1 MKIPSIVLDNRCN
14 WHMFFEDQWG
24 QEAFLQMPMFLYKQW
39 LEKQTRRRIKMKIL
53 VIPTTDWIRHP
64 VPNRLNFI
72 FDTLTEQ
79 HDVYVLH
86 FGLKRFSKLEPRETK
101 CELMKADWIA
111 ASDPSLYY
119 ILNFPYH
126 LWRIRSIVRSK
137 DIDVILST
145 NILPSFAANFAGA
158 PVVFDYLDHLEES
171 ASIYYPGSA
180 LGEIVKWAVSKV
192 TRYNLHSARCVI
204 TVTRELSEFLHE
216 LGVKDVAVIP
226 NGVDTGV
233 LRPGSIEEAKK
244 ALGLSGAVLGY
255 VGSLEHWVDL
265 ETVVSALP
273 KIDATL
279 LVVGP
284 GLFTDYG
291 DEIKRLAEEI
301 GVSDRIVFT
310 GAVKYAELS
319 RYISAMDIG
328 LNPLKM
334 MKKNEY
340 AAGGKVFNYLAC
352 GRPVLSSRMISLE
365 RLLGDEIYYYDDV
378 ESFVMQAKRILNAG
392 YDGRRCRTL
401 AEKYDWRE
409 IARKYER
416 VLEGSI

>member
-1 MKIPSIVLDNRCN
+1 MHSGEIK
-14 WHMFFEDQWG
+14 G
-24 QEAFLQMPMFLYKQW
+24 
-39 LEKQTRRRIKMKIL
+39 KMKIL

-72 FDTLTEQ
+72 FDTLAEE

-86 FGLKRFSKLEPRETK
+86 FGLKRFRNLEARMTK
-101 CELMKADWIA
+101 CRLVDANWIA
-111 ASDPSLYY
+111 IDDPSLYY
-119 ILNFPYH
+119 LLNFPYH
-126 LWRIRSIVRSK
+126 LWKIRNVAKSLN
-137 DIDVILST
+137 IDVILST
-145 NILPSFAANFAGA
+145 NILPSFAANFAGV

-180 LGEIVKWAVSKV
+180 LGEIVKQVVSPI
-192 TRYNLHSARCVI
+192 TRYNLRHAHSVI
-204 TVTRELSEFLHE
+204 TVTQELSKFLQE
-216 LGVKDVAVIP
+216 MGVKDITVIP
-226 NGVDTGV
+226 NGVDTKA
-233 LRPGSIEEAKK
+233 LMPMPMAEAKNS
-244 ALGLSGAVLGY
+244 LGLTGVVLGY

-265 ETVVSALP
+265 ETVVQAMPSL
-273 KIDATL
+273 DATL

-291 DEIKRLAEEI
+291 STIKKMAEDL
-301 GVSDRIVFT
+301 GVADRVIFT

-352 GRPVLSSRMISLE
+352 GRPVLSSRMIALE

-378 ESFVMQAKRILNAG
+378 ESFIAQAEKIQGARLDEQR
-392 YDGRRCRTL
+392 YRSL
-401 AEKYDWRE
+401 AEEYDWRK
-409 IARKYER
+409 IASKYER
-416 VLEGSI
+416 VLVNASD

>member
-1 MKIPSIVLDNRCN
+1 
-14 WHMFFEDQWG
+14 
-24 QEAFLQMPMFLYKQW
+24 
-39 LEKQTRRRIKMKIL
+39 MKIL

-72 FDTLTEQ
+72 FDNLAER
-79 HDVYVLH
+79 HEVYVLH
-86 FGLKRFSKLEPRETK
+86 FGLKRFSELEARETK
-101 CELMKADWIA
+101 CRLLQADWIRTE
-111 ASDPSLYY
+111 DPSLYY

-126 LWRIRSIVRSK
+126 LWKIRRLARSLK
-137 DIDVILST
+137 IDVILST
-145 NILPSFAANFAGA
+145 NILPSFAANFAGV

-180 LGEIVKWAVSKV
+180 LGEIVKRVVSRI
-192 TRYNLHSARCVI
+192 TRYNLRHARSVI
-204 TVTRELSEFLHE
+204 TVTKELSEFLHG
-216 LGVKDVAVIP
+216 LGVRDISVIP
-226 NGVDTGV
+226 NGVDTDI
-233 LRPGSIEEAKK
+233 LRPLPLEQAKRS
-244 ALGLSGAVLGY
+244 LGLKGVVLGY

-265 ETVVSALP
+265 ESVVSALP
-273 KIDATL
+273 RIDATL

-291 DEIKRLAEEI
+291 DKIKRMAEEL
-301 GVSDRIVFT
+301 GVMDRIVFT
-310 GAVKYAELS
+310 GAVKYQDLS

-340 AAGGKVFNYLAC
+340 AAGGKVFNYLSC
-352 GRPVLSSRMISLE
+352 GRPVLSSRMVSLE

-378 ESFVMQAKRILNAG
+378 ESFALQVKKILAEG
-392 YDGRRCRTL
+392 IDEKKYRSL

-409 IARKYER
+409 IANKYEDA
-416 VLEGSI
+416 LKED

>member
-1 MKIPSIVLDNRCN
+1 MR
-14 WHMFFEDQWG
+14 
-24 QEAFLQMPMFLYKQW
+24 
-39 LEKQTRRRIKMKIL
+39 IL

-72 FDTLTEQ
+72 FDTLAEK
-79 HDVYVLH
+79 HEVYVLH
-86 FGLKRFSKLEPRETK
+86 FGLKRFSGLEPRQTG
-101 CELMKADWIA
+101 CTLLPADWIRA
-111 ASDPSLYY
+111 EDPSLYY

-126 LWRIRSIVRSK
+126 LWKIRQISRRLK
-137 DIDVILST
+137 IDVILSA
-145 NILPSFAANFAGA
+145 NILPSFAANFAGV

-171 ASIYYPGSA
+171 ASVYYPGS
-180 LGEIVKWAVSKV
+180 LMGEVVKQVV
-192 TRYNLHSARCVI
+192 RRITRYNLRQARSVI
-204 TVTRELSEFLHE
+204 TVTRELSEFLHD
-216 LGVKDVAVIP
+216 LGVKEVTVIA
-226 NGVDTGV
+226 NGVDTQA
-233 LRPGSIEEAKK
+233 LRPLPKEEAKRE
-244 ALGLSGAVLGY
+244 LGLSGPVLGY

-265 ETVVSALP
+265 ESVVSALP

-291 DEIKRLAEEI
+291 DRIKRMAEEL
-301 GVSDRIVFT
+301 GVIDRIVFT
-310 GAVKYAELS
+310 GAVKYQDLS

-340 AAGGKVFNYLAC
+340 AAGGKVFNYLSC
-352 GRPVLSSRMISLE
+352 GRPVLSSRMVSLE

-378 ESFVMQAKRILNAG
+378 ESFVGQVERIMAEG
-392 YDGRRCRTL
+392 FDKKRCRFL

-409 IARKYER
+409 IAVSYEEVLRK
-416 VLEGSI
+416 SA